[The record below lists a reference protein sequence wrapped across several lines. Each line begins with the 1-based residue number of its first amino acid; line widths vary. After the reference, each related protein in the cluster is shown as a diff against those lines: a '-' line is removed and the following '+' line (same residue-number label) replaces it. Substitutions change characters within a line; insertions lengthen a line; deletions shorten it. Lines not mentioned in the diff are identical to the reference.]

1 MASTINASN
10 SGFGGIVSTGDSS
23 GQLQLQAAS
32 TTIATITTNGMTV
45 AGAFSSSGALGLP
58 TWTTLTRPLSPATGT
73 VGYNTTTGRMEVW
86 TGAFWGSSALT
97 AGITTTFT
105 SSTTWTVPAGI
116 TSVTVYIAAA
126 GGGGGGGGSGGG
138 CGFATG
144 GSGASGANGAS
155 ISYAG
160 TGGSTGGNYN
170 GGAGGNGGG
179 SVYNGPYTYTVT
191 PGASITITVAAGG
204 AGGVGGLYRGGSS
217 GGSFGGRGGSA
228 GAAGGQSSFGAFITT
243 SGSNSTASI
252 TGTAQN
258 GGTNTVTAPI
268 ESWNS
273 NGTYNGYTGGVGGA
287 GYVQISY

>member
-1 MASTINASN
+1 LASIINASN

-23 GQLQLQAAS
+23 GQLALQAAG
-32 TTIATITTNGMTV
+32 TTIATLTSTGAAITGTL
-45 AGAFSSSGALGLP
+45 SSTGALGLAI
-58 TWTTLTRPLSPATGT
+58 WTTATRPASPVTGAM
-73 VGYNTTTGRMEVW
+73 GYNTTTGRMEVW
-86 TGAFWGSSALT
+86 TGSYWGSSALT

-116 TSVTVYIAAA
+116 SSVTVYIAGA

-138 CGFATG
+138 CGYATGGAG
-144 GSGASGANGAS
+144 GSGASGAS

-160 TGGSTGGNYN
+160 VGGGTGGNYD
-170 GGAGGNGGG
+170 GGTGGNGGG
-179 SVYNGPYTYTVT
+179 ANYNGPYTYTVT

-204 AGGVGGLYRGGSS
+204 SGGIGGLYRGGSS

-243 SGSNSTASI
+243 SGSTATTGI
-252 TGTAQN
+252 TGTAVN
-258 GGTNTVTAPI
+258 GASSTLTAPI
-268 ESWNS
+268 ESWNN
-273 NGTYNGYTGGVGGA
+273 NGLYNGRTGGVGGA